1 MQQKGK
7 KRGNKKK
14 KKGFRR
20 GFLWEEWDRRFTG
33 FQEEFVRRRERKRNQ
48 VFDRFL
54 GKAQRT
60 GKGAIAAKTVQVR
73 FLLLSEFLLIF
84 HFSFWSFWSIQYF
97 VDWCG
102 WKGPQIILLKLVLY
116 LFAMFFILL
125 MPLIPSENNLHMCSS
140 SDSMLE
146 IAPFFLFKSYFESFP
161 YFSPWISIWNRL
173 FTLTNCFSTLSS
185 PEFYYVFIYVL
196 YPFSTLDRPVL
207 VLEYLSMFWGID
219 KGGDMRDKM

>member
-1 MQQKGK
+1 
-7 KRGNKKK
+7 
-14 KKGFRR
+14 
-20 GFLWEEWDRRFTG
+20 
-33 FQEEFVRRRERKRNQ
+33 
-48 VFDRFL
+48 
-54 GKAQRT
+54 
-60 GKGAIAAKTVQVR
+60 
-73 FLLLSEFLLIF
+73 
-84 HFSFWSFWSIQYF
+84 
-97 VDWCG
+97 
-102 WKGPQIILLKLVLY
+102 
-116 LFAMFFILL
+116 
-125 MPLIPSENNLHMCSS
+125 
-140 SDSMLE
+140 MLE